1 MHLRKTLFC
10 GVGPCVVPAAAQG
23 AEVVAIEKNPD
34 AFGWLS
40 VNLELNRVS
49 SQVQSFCDDVVHI
62 PDLVSPGFDR
72 VISPTPYGLDPI
84 LHVLANVTRK
94 GGWIHFS
101 TFKSRRE
108 VESWQEKFREKGL
121 IAHACHQC
129 GFVAP
134 GIGRYV
140 IDLVKE

>member
-49 SQVQSFCDDVVHI
+49 SQVQSFCDDAVNI
-62 PDLVSPGFDR
+62 PDLVSSGFDR
-72 VISPTPYGLDPI
+72 VISPTSYGLDPI
-84 LHVLANVTRK
+84 LHVLASVTRK

-129 GFVAP
+129 GFVAR